1 MTITIDYWL
10 LGTFLWVY
18 QRLWLLLDSIDY
30 VPNLINHC
38 IFLNFLWTES
48 NMEFPSRNSSGC
60 SLCYCGWKKSCT
72 SWWMVYP
79 IIYRVSTIQGGAGF
93 LPLTVGFRMPCLH
106 NKCLEL
112 GASFPVGA
120 SRKRWACAILQFANL
135 VVTTN
140 NKIIPLLL
148 IHFNNHQVIII
159 RYYPLVLITR
169 LFYCN
174 PFYCE

>member
-1 MTITIDYWL
+1 M
-10 LGTFLWVY
+10 
-18 QRLWLLLDSIDY
+18 
-30 VPNLINHC
+30 VPMMNC
-38 IFLNFLWTES
+38 S
-48 NMEFPSRNSSGC
+48 FPTSTMVSFGEGWDHGWS
-60 SLCYCGWKKSCT
+60 YCGWASELLHLLIGGK
-72 SWWMVYP
+72 YP
-79 IIYRVSTIQGGAGF
+79 IIYRPLTIQGGAGF